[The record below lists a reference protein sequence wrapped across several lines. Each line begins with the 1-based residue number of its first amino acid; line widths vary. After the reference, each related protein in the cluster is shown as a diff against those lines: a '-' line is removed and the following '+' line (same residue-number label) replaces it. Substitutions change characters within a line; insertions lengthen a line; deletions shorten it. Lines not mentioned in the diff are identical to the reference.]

1 MEHFNIKRLIC
12 YSDVFKKDIK
22 TVNRVELAQS
32 IPTFSAISWGAY
44 ILVRRQSLRIGQSD
58 MDILA
63 PLMFKLDKDTC
74 HFIVNYLQRY
84 DLSSI
89 ILLDEYALVA
99 LIDFLLDNNNFGYN
113 KDHELTKIDFGN
125 LFKLILCFNEERALN
140 ASNMQELKGL
150 DEMLRYYLPNQM
162 KLNNVIFPD
171 DFRVD
176 FIKFCMFEEFCK
188 ENKEYKALLKN
199 FMKYYRIDR
208 WDKYLLNII
217 DVYTRLEVDSQN
229 GPTCIINFDDPS
241 KVPVINNLILDVMH
255 YKSTPDFIMLR
266 EKPFLQTGN
275 HELILLNRHFLSE
288 KLYSSF
294 LFDFARINGMS
305 YGDVKR
311 KIGLSFTEHFV
322 FYSLIHGCFRKQM
335 DVLYSGT
342 ELKQILKNG
351 EPDYYMRKGN
361 NIFLLECKDVVIN
374 AKTKCSDDV
383 DAIIKALKEL
393 FVETTEDKQNQ
404 KKLKKTKKKGV
415 LQLLRVI
422 SEHLGTIL
430 DKIDYLKYE
439 TINVFPIIV
448 YQDVSF
454 DVEGVNYFLSEI
466 MRNKISEFNIDEK
479 YHLQDLAMIP
489 MYELVLYED
498 FFSDNKISIQ
508 QVLQDFILYRNK
520 GGLNA
525 MIPFSKFLGR
535 EAQKVGYHSQRTKR
549 FQHCLDRLSY
559 LGKFV

>member
-1 MEHFNIKRLIC
+1 MEQFNIKRLIC

-44 ILVRRQSLRIGQSD
+44 ILVWRQSLRIGQSD
-58 MDILA
+58 MNILA

-74 HFIVNYLQRY
+74 HFIVDYLQRY

-113 KDHELTKIDFGN
+113 KDHELTKINFGN

-176 FIKFCMFEEFCK
+176 FIKFCMFVDFCK

-255 YKSTPDFIMLR
+255 YKSTSDFIMLR

-275 HELILLNRHFLSE
+275 HELILLDRHFLSE

-294 LFDFARINGMS
+294 LFDFARINCMS
-305 YGDVKR
+305 YGDVK
-311 KIGLSFTEHFV
+311 KTIGLSFTEHFV
-322 FYSLIHGCFRKQM
+322 FYSLIHNCFRKQM
-335 DVLYSGT
+335 DILYSGT

-361 NIFLLECKDVVIN
+361 NIFLLECKDIVID
-374 AKTKCSDDV
+374 AKTKCSGDV

-430 DKIDYLKYE
+430 NKIDYLKYE

-479 YHLQDLAMIP
+479 YHIQDLAMIP
-489 MYELVLYED
+489 MYELVKYED

-508 QVLQDFILYRNK
+508 QIFQDFILYRNK

-535 EAQKVGYHSQRTKR
+535 EAQKVGFHSQRTKR
-549 FQHCLDRLSY
+549 FQHCLDKLSY
-559 LGKFV
+559 LDQFV